1 MSQSYKII
9 RDPVHGYIK
18 IPDVLC
24 QKFIDTPIFQ
34 RLRSIEQTSMRC
46 LFPGGRHDR
55 FIHSLGVYHL
65 ANRLYDGLLFN
76 TKGHEEIAS
85 IIKDEKMRLT
95 FEVAALMHD
104 CGHAPFSHT
113 TEFLYNKNGS
123 GSSHNNTYN
132 SLMGIVDSVACAE
145 FDFNGI
151 KRRKPADHEA
161 MSAYVL
167 LKCYK
172 AELKELGI
180 DATLAA
186 RMITGVV
193 HLRPETLEEKIEN
206 ILIRLINGDAID
218 VDKLDYVVR
227 DTWASGVKNSAIDI
241 GRLLDAAVIDEKDG
255 EPCFSYRSSAL
266 SVIQTV
272 IDARNYLYEWIYGH
286 HTVIYY
292 AELLKRLCLMFG
304 NEVKNDSTAANL
316 FLSEMFSTKIFDL
329 SGDSSVTKDIL
340 PIYLLN
346 DGDVMAILKKYL
358 RKHPFYQAIEAHVPA
373 HFPIWKTEAEFKAY
387 VHADKRTSFS
397 AETCVN
403 LFNEKYGLSD
413 ENCFFCNGMSSK
425 LYDIEP
431 KAVKIRMPDGKVFHF
446 TDLANVT
453 SHPSISNSRANPFS
467 YIFVDNSFKT
477 KRNDLLNLINQYE
490 W

>member
-1 MSQSYKII
+1 MSQAYKII

-18 IPDVLC
+18 IPYILC
-24 QKFIDTPIFQ
+24 QKFIDTSIFQ

-65 ANRLYDGLLFN
+65 ATRLYDGLLFN
-76 TKGHEEIAS
+76 TQGHDEIAH
-85 IIKDEKMRLT
+85 IINDVKMRRT

-113 TEFLYNKNGS
+113 TEFLYNKYGT
-123 GSSHNNTYN
+123 GGSHNNTYN
-132 SLMGIVDSVACAE
+132 ALMNIVDPAASAE

-151 KRRKPADHEA
+151 KPKKPAHHEA

-167 LKCYK
+167 QKFYK
-172 AELKELGI
+172 KELEDLEI
-180 DATLAA
+180 DPTLAS

-193 HLRPETLEEKIEN
+193 HLYPLTIKEKIEN

-241 GRLLDAAVIDEKDG
+241 GRLLDAAVIEEKGND
-255 EPCFSYRSSAL
+255 PCFSYRSSAL

-292 AELLKRLCLMFG
+292 AELLKRLCLLLE
-304 NEVKNDSTAANL
+304 NEIKLPSTAADL
-316 FLSEMFSTKIFDL
+316 FLSEMFSTRIFDA
-329 SGDSSVTKDIL
+329 SGNCSSTSDIL
-340 PIYLLN
+340 PVYLLN

-403 LFNEKYGLSD
+403 LFKEKYGLSD

-431 KAVKIRMPDGKVFHF
+431 KAVKICMPDGNVFHF